1 MTKTAKLKKIRRQLG
16 KNWLPFNLFYIGRR
30 ENTFSRSTT
39 KKIQLTNKTTLL
51 VYFRSFRV
59 KNKPFSIRIPRIYT
73 SNLRQIDFRIKK
85 LHKRGRKPIKKS
97 STPFLKNKLI
107 LGRLLMVVGI
117 LGLGA
122 SLFFLQ
128 ESSTAS
134 LPIPEDVPASIVSN
148 NQPQDIVKDN
158 FLPRSQPTKITI
170 DSVGISAP
178 IISVGKL
185 KDKTMETPYSRTN
198 TGWYKYSPTPG
209 EKGPSVI
216 VGHVDWIDGPAV
228 FYNLKSV
235 KKGAKVV
242 VTRKDGK
249 KAVFKTYK
257 TEQYSQN
264 KFPTKKVYGNTDESE
279 LRLIT
284 CSGEFD
290 RTTYTYNKNIVVY
303 AKLVQ

>member
-1 MTKTAKLKKIRRQLG
+1 MTKTAKLKKFKRQLG
-16 KNWLPFNLFYIGRR
+16 KNWLPFNLFYIDRR
-30 ENTFSRSTT
+30 GNTFSRLTT
-39 KKIQLTNKTTLL
+39 RKIKLTGKTTLL
-51 VYFRSFRV
+51 VHFRSFRV
-59 KNKPFSIRIPRIYT
+59 KNKPYSIRIPKIYT
-73 SNLRQIDFRIKK
+73 SNLRQIDFKLK
-85 LHKRGRKPIKKS
+85 TLHKRGRKPVKKPRVS
-97 STPFLKNKLI
+97 FFRNKLI
-107 LGRLLMVVGI
+107 LGRLLMIVGI

-128 ESSTAS
+128 GSSTSS
-134 LPIPEDVPASIVSN
+134 LPIPEDTPASIVTTQQPEET
-148 NQPQDIVKDN
+148 NQET
-158 FLPRSQPTKITI
+158 FLPRSKPVKIVI
-170 DSVGISAP
+170 DSIGVSAP
-178 IISVGKL
+178 VIGVGKL

-235 KKGAKVV
+235 KKGAKIV

-303 AKLVQ
+303 ARLVT